1 MNVRHGCGRQ
11 HDVQLCDD
19 GTMDTV
25 IEVDGIEVRFSE
37 AERDEQGAVR
47 DRWLREAAIGAC
59 NDGLLTEEGN

>member
-1 MNVRHGCGRQ
+1 
-11 HDVQLCDD
+11 VQLCDD